1 MCWGKWWVQELRT
14 TMSNFTAGSGFL
26 LLTFSEVR
34 ELQLLHFFVFLALYL
49 TAVTGNLL
57 IIMAVALD
65 HHLHTPMYFFL
76 MNLAVLDIGSISVAI
91 PKSMMQSLLNSKW
104 ISFSGCAAQV
114 FFYFFF
120 AAANFSILT
129 IMAHDRCVAI
139 CKPLHYERIMHKGA
153 CIQMA
158 GSAWIAGML
167 YGILHTG
174 GTFAINF
181 CSNIVNQFFCEIP
194 KLLILS
200 CSDLYLVE
208 VGFIAASCCAVLSC
222 FIFMITTYIQIF
234 MAVLKVPSAR
244 GQKKALSTCLPHL
257 IVFSLFLL
265 TSIFAYVVPP
275 SNSSSEQGLIFA
287 IIYITVPPTMNPVIY
302 SMRNKEIK
310 LALQKMLTVRH
321 SSTTIP

>member
-1 MCWGKWWVQELRT
+1 MRT

-49 TAVTGNLL
+49 TAITGNLL

-91 PKSMMQSLLNSKW
+91 PKSMMQSLLNSRW

-120 AAANFSILT
+120 AAADFSILT

-208 VGFIAASCCAVLSC
+208 VGLLATSSFAGLSC
-222 FIFMITTYIQIF
+222 LIFIIVTYIQIF
-234 MAVLKVPSAR
+234 MSVLSIPSAQ

-257 IVFSLFLL
+257 IVVSVFFFAAF
-265 TSIFAYVVPP
+265 FAYARLP
-275 SNSSSEQGLIFA
+275 SNSSSVQDFGFA
-287 IIYITVPPTMNPVIY
+287 IIYIIVPPIMNPVVY
-302 SMRNKEIK
+302 SMRNKKIK
-310 LALQKMLTVRH
+310 VALHKILTVRH
-321 SSTTIP
+321 SSTTVP